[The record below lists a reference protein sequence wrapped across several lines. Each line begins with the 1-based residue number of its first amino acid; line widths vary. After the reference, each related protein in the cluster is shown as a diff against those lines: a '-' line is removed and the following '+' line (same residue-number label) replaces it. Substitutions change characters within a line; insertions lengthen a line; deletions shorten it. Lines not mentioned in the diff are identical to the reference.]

1 MGSSNFNRLPE
12 RSYKMA
18 DVVAK
23 VKRINDAIKQGK
35 PPEGRCKHE
44 ATVRRGSYE
53 PGSPCAGRL
62 KEGPSRQATALLS
75 RNGRK
80 YGISFT
86 VDVGSSVL
94 KHPRL

>member
-12 RSYKMA
+12 RSHRMA

-44 ATVRRGSYE
+44 AVVRRGSYE
-53 PGSPCAGRL
+53 PGSLCVGCV
-62 KEGPSRQATALLS
+62 KEGPGKEATVLLS
-75 RNGRK
+75 
-80 YGISFT
+80 
-86 VDVGSSVL
+86 
-94 KHPRL
+94 